1 MNRRPGVAGP
11 ALLQRMPALAILGL
25 LIWRVLLDAI
35 YVVFVSPS
43 WWYTGLSCAFDTWR
57 FVLAWMVFLGTLP
70 ALANMVVRKTP
81 SDLGVVL
88 LYLISFMPGLTVVS
102 FVELDIG
109 FQLAFYVFWLG
120 FFAANALLPHIRF
133 RGVSDRHGLLVYGLA
148 MTICSV
154 VILYVWAR
162 YAHFRINLSF
172 LNVYDLRADANEF
185 KMPLLLTYTYAA
197 CRGLAPVLLGY
208 SLFSRNGGLV
218 CWNVILTLLLF
229 SVDGVKSVVFS
240 AFVVVAA
247 FFLVKKTI
255 EPSTFIYCVAGLGIL
270 AFVMSFLG
278 FSYISETL
286 LRRVAYLPNYLAS
299 AFYELS
305 IHSGPDY
312 FRQGFLRFFGAKS
325 TYSVP
330 LAQLVGDMYY
340 IGGNANS
347 GLLADAVMNLG
358 AVGPLV
364 YPFVLVGLLR
374 VAEACAGELPPF
386 ISTFCIILLVW
397 HLTNSFFMTAL
408 LTHGVFA
415 MFVLIYFLPREPKT
429 ADNQKRCD

>member
-1 MNRRPGVAGP
+1 MNNGPRETGP
-11 ALLQRMPALAILGL
+11 ALLRGIPVLVVFGL
-25 LIWRVLLDAI
+25 LAWRVLLDGI
-35 YVVFVSPS
+35 YIVFVSPS
-43 WWYTGLSCAFDTWR
+43 WCYTGLTCSFDAWRCA
-57 FVLAWMVFLGTLP
+57 LAWLAFLGTLP
-70 ALANMVVRKTP
+70 ALANMVARKTP
-81 SDLGVVL
+81 SDLGMVL

-102 FVELDIG
+102 FAEVDIG

-120 FFAANALLPHIRF
+120 FIFANALLPHVRF
-133 RGVSDRHGLLVYGLA
+133 RGVSNKRGLLIYSLTMA
-148 MTICSV
+148 ICSL

-162 YAHFRINLSF
+162 YAHFRINLSL
-172 LNVYDLRADANEF
+172 LNVYDLRADASEF
-185 KMPLLLTYTYAA
+185 NMPLLLTYLYSA

-208 SLFSRNGGLV
+208 SLFRRNGALI
-218 CWNVILTLLLF
+218 CWNSILTLLLF

-240 AFVVVAA
+240 AIVVVAA
-247 FFLVKKTI
+247 YFLVVKKTI
-255 EPSTFIYCVAGLGIL
+255 EPSTFVYCVAALGIFACL
-270 AFVMSFLG
+270 MSLSG
-278 FSYISETL
+278 FSYVSETL
-286 LRRVAYLPNYLAS
+286 LRRVVYLPNYLAS

-305 IHSGPDY
+305 VHSGPDY

-330 LAQLVGDMYY
+330 LAQLVGEMYY

-364 YPFVLVGLLR
+364 YPLLLTGLLR
-374 VAEACAGELPPF
+374 IAEACTDELPPF
-386 ISTFCIILLVW
+386 ISSSCMILLVW

-415 MFVLIYFLPREPKT
+415 MFVLTYCLPRDSKT
-429 ADNQKRCD
+429 AD